1 MDKKLLI
8 IFIIVV
14 LVVAAGAYWLG
25 LQKGLGLG
33 YGKGK
38 AAGYEEGKEVG
49 RAAAQT
55 EASQAVTNPLEEL
68 PSTNPFEEVVNPF
81 EAAYKNPFK

>member
-8 IFIIVV
+8 IFIIAI
-14 LVVAAGAYWLG
+14 LVVAAGAYLLG
-25 LQKGLGLG
+25 NQIG

-38 AAGYEEGKEVG
+38 QAGYEEGKEVG

-81 EAAYKNPFK
+81 EEAYQNPFK

>member
-1 MDKKLLI
+1 MDKKILI

-14 LVVAAGAYWLG
+14 LVAATGAYLFG
-25 LQKGLGLG
+25 NQIG

-38 AAGYEEGKEVG
+38 QAGYEEGKEIG

-55 EASQAVTNPLEEL
+55 EAAQAVANPLEEL
-68 PSTNPFEEVVNPF
+68 PSTNPFEETVNPF
-81 EAAYKNPFK
+81 EDAYQNPFK